1 MVQVRKTERER
12 RTKTFLHLVLS
23 DEMGLEKTLQV
34 KKDIFDLKQEREINH
49 LFRLLYFYYTSVK

>member
-23 DEMGLEKTLQV
+23 DEMGLGKTLQV
-34 KKDIFDLKQEREINH
+34 KKDIFDLKQERERSIIC
-49 LFRLLYFYYTSVK
+49 LDYRISIIRL